1 MNELKYFTVEE
12 KTNFIKH
19 MFRYYQPT
27 LNIIEQITLLTL
39 WEEICVVQE
48 EYEMAKIVKDEMDYI
63 INNQDKVIQK
73 LEPYLE
79 PQKKEN
85 LFTRIKNWFILKL
98 RF

>member
-1 MNELKYFTVEE
+1 MDELKYFTVEE

-27 LNIIEQITLLTL
+27 LNIVEQITLLTL
-39 WEEICVVQE
+39 WEEICVSRE
-48 EYEMAKIVKDEMDYI
+48 EYEMAKTVKDEMDYI

-73 LEPYLE
+73 VELPLE

-85 LFTRIKNWFILKL
+85 LFTRVKKWIILKSK
-98 RF
+98 F

>member
-19 MFRYYQPT
+19 MLRYYQPT

-73 LEPYLE
+73 LEPHLE

-98 RF
+98 KF

>member
-73 LEPYLE
+73 LEPHLE

-98 RF
+98 KF